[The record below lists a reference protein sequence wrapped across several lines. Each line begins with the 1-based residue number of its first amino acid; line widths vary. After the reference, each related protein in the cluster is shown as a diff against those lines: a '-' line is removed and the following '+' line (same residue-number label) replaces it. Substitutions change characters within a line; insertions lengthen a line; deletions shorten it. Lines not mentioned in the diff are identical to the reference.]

1 MRYSPNED
9 FFWLDDIPD
18 DDCFMALMDNFSN
31 VPSKSS
37 DFGCNGYTGSLT
49 AWHELLQITGPDP
62 SCGLVYVRGDFP
74 DDANSML
81 ARTQR
86 HNAQGTWGLKPE
98 FDDQDD
104 LRLTGPDITGFINL
118 RWPCAQF
125 SLRCDGYEDGTYTMC
140 SFVKENI
147 LYQVIRIVP
156 GKPSADRLGANLP
169 TQQQSQPRKLKF
181 KIGGR
186 LRIGCPRN
194 SRHSEPLGDIADP
207 TVYYSEQA
215 KTLSFRSSL
224 HNNSLALRMW
234 VNRQQVELKPGS
246 PIAKKNT
253 VDMTAVHEVELVE
266 TPTVIVASFSLFNS
280 ASDETHKE
288 TITMEGLPQLIPSS
302 VAQDY
307 LGVADSSK
315 NASYR
320 LWQNIISQE
329 DKSYK
334 LKRSDFELNTV
345 GRSVEHILCVSS
357 IPMINPI
364 TKEEPKVQSE
374 GSGEERQHLRDE
386 KAAINVIES
395 VNPTYEESQK
405 GLESISGDDTTG
417 PPSGDI
423 HITHKGIA
431 LIKNIVSSQ
440 WVDLESTL

>member
-18 DDCFMALMDNFSN
+18 DDCFMALMDNYSN

-98 FDDQDD
+98 FNDQDD

-125 SLRCDGYEDGTYTMC
+125 SLRCDGYEDGTYTTC

-156 GKPSADRLGANLP
+156 GKPSADRPGVNLP
-169 TQQQSQPRKLKF
+169 TQQQSEPRKLKF

-186 LRIGCPRN
+186 VRIGCPRN
-194 SRHSEPLGDIADP
+194 SHHSESLGDIADP

-224 HNNSLALRMW
+224 HSNSLALRMW

-288 TITMEGLPQLIPSS
+288 TIMIEGLPQLILSS

-334 LKRSDFELNTV
+334 LKRSDFELNTI
-345 GRSVEHILCVSS
+345 GRSIEQILCVSS

-386 KAAINVIES
+386 VTSTNVIES
-395 VNPTYEESQK
+395 VSPTNKESQK
-405 GLESISGDDTTG
+405 DLESISGNGTTAS
-417 PPSGDI
+417 PSRDI
-423 HITHKGIA
+423 HITHKGVA
-431 LIKNIVSSQ
+431 LIKNIISSQ

>member
-1 MRYSPNED
+1 VYSPNKD
-9 FFWLDDIPD
+9 FAWLDDISY
-18 DDCFMALMDNFSN
+18 DDCFMALMDNYSN
-31 VPSKSS
+31 VPSKSL
-37 DFGCNGYTGSLT
+37 DFGRNGYTGSLT
-49 AWHELLQITGPDP
+49 AWHELLQITAPDP

-74 DDANSML
+74 DDTNSMV

-98 FDDQDD
+98 FNDQDG
-104 LRLTGPDITGFINL
+104 LQLTGPDNTGFINL

-125 SLRCDGYEDGTYTMC
+125 SLGCEGYEDGTYTTC

-156 GKPSADRLGANLP
+156 GKACTDRHGGNLP
-169 TQQQSQPRKLKF
+169 MQQPRKLKF

-186 LRIGCPRN
+186 VRIGCPRN
-194 SRHSEPLGDIADP
+194 SYHSEPLGDIADP
-207 TVYYSEQA
+207 TVHYSEQT

-224 HNNSLALRMW
+224 HSNSLAVRMW

-253 VDMTAVHEVELVE
+253 IDMTAVHQVELVGD
-266 TPTVIVASFSLFNS
+266 TPKVIVASFSLFSS

-288 TITMEGLPQLIPSS
+288 INTKEGLPQVILSS

-307 LGVADSSK
+307 MGVADSSK

-320 LWQNIISQE
+320 LWKSILSQE
-329 DKSYK
+329 DDRSNS
-334 LKRSDFELNTV
+334 RSDFELNTV
-345 GRSVEHILCVSS
+345 GRSIEQILCVSS
-357 IPMINPI
+357 IPIVNPI
-364 TKEEPKVQSE
+364 TKKETKVQSD
-374 GSGEERQHLRDE
+374 GSSGEGQHLRDNM
-386 KAAINVIES
+386 ASTSIIES
-395 VNPTYEESQK
+395 PDPASGALRT
-405 GLESISGDDTTG
+405 GLKSISESGTTA
-417 PPSGDI
+417 PPPGDI
-423 HITHKGIA
+423 HITHKGVA